1 MLVALSLAVELA
13 FRGLIHGTL
22 AKAFPIQCGGGPWR
36 LSVPILASSV
46 LYAACLASSC
56 GTTWPPISSVAALAG
71 TGAPLPLAG
80 GFVFGVASGLVRERS
95 ESVTA
100 SVLLHWLALG
110 AWLGAC
116 ALGL

>member
-22 AKAFPIQCGGGPWR
+22 AKAFPIQCGSGPWR

-46 LYAACLASSC
+46 LYTACLASSC
-56 GTTWPPISSVAALAG
+56 GTTWPPIASVAALAG
-71 TGAPLPLAG
+71 TGGPLAG
-80 GFVFGVASGLVRERS
+80 GFVFGVASGLARERS
-95 ESVTA
+95 ESVAA
-100 SVLLHWLALG
+100 SVLLHWLALS